1 MKRGKSNFSASML
14 FVSGQDGRFWKT
26 SAFPK
31 IRSSIDNEPIFK
43 PVNFLVKSVFI
54 IMEVGV
60 GLSGLS
66 KDIG

>member
-1 MKRGKSNFSASML
+1 MKSGKSNFSASML
-14 FVSGQDGRFWKT
+14 FVSGQDGRFCKT
-26 SAFPK
+26 SAFPNS
-31 IRSSIDNEPIFK
+31 RSSIDNEPFFK
-43 PVNFLVKSVFI
+43 PVKFLVKSVFI